1 MTDGPIDERPRIEPE
16 PPHRELERPSIP
28 PRILALVA
36 LAVVLIVIAIG
47 AGFAR
52 ERIARAIGPAP
63 PVSEGQER
71 VQMRQRIEQLES
83 ELELARRQ
91 SGTRPEPVVV
101 PTEDGETVVVDPLQ
115 LEDRIAALEASQ
127 ARMSRAAA
135 AAVAAASLAD
145 AAEGSEPFAG
155 ELASLERLA
164 PTSRGIRALR
174 DLAELGAPTRAALVG
189 EFPAAAARAAR
200 AAEGE
205 DADGGFFDALG
216 RAFRSVFSLRRI
228 GDLEGDSADA
238 ILARAE
244 RQVREG
250 DIEGALSQL
259 QSLPEPAR
267 EAMAEWTARAERRVE
282 IERRINALRAQALG
296 DLSGATLAE
305 TGAPL

>member
-83 ELELARRQ
+83 ELDLARRQ
-91 SGTRPEPVVV
+91 AGARPEPVVV
-101 PTEDGETVVVDPLQ
+101 PTEDGEAVVVDPLQ
-115 LEDRIAALEASQ
+115 LEDRMAALEASQ

-155 ELASLERLA
+155 EDGVGAVTLQIADA
-164 PTSRGIRALR
+164 AQ
-174 DLAELGAPTRAALVG
+174 AEDR
-189 EFPAAAARAAR
+189 
-200 AAEGE
+200 AEGPAQGVE
-205 DADGGFFDALG
+205 EAAVSVLALG
-216 RAFRSVFSLRRI
+216 RA
-228 GDLEGDSADA
+228 G
-238 ILARAE
+238 RAGRGGGE
-244 RQVREG
+244 LPHQG
-250 DIEGALSQL
+250 GAGRGAQFGKVP
-259 QSLPEPAR
+259 QGA
-267 EAMAEWTARAERRVE
+267 
-282 IERRINALRAQALG
+282 NAA
-296 DLSGATLAE
+296 
-305 TGAPL
+305 

>member
-1 MTDGPIDERPRIEPE
+1 MTENPADDRPRIEPE

-36 LAVVLIVIAIG
+36 LGVVLIVIAVG
-47 AGFAR
+47 FGFAR
-52 ERIARAIGPAP
+52 ERIARMIGPAP

-91 SGTRPEPVVV
+91 AATRPEPVVV

-115 LEDRIAALEASQ
+115 LEDRIAALEQSQ

-135 AAVAAASLAD
+135 AAVAAAALAD

-174 DLAELGAPTRAALVG
+174 DLAEEGAPTRAALVG
-189 EFPAAAARAAR
+189 EFAVAAARAAR
-200 AAEGE
+200 AADGE
-205 DADGGFFDALG
+205 SADGGFFDTLG

-228 GDLEGDSADA
+228 GELEGDSADA

-244 RQVREG
+244 RRVREG

-259 QSLPEPAR
+259 QALPEPAR
-267 EAMAEWTARAERRVE
+267 EAMSEWTARAERRVE

-296 DLSGATLAE
+296 DLSGASVVE

>member
-1 MTDGPIDERPRIEPE
+1 
-16 PPHRELERPSIP
+16 
-28 PRILALVA
+28 
-36 LAVVLIVIAIG
+36 
-47 AGFAR
+47 
-52 ERIARAIGPAP
+52 
-63 PVSEGQER
+63 
-71 VQMRQRIEQLES
+71 MRQRIEQLES
-83 ELELARRQ
+83 ELDLARRQ
-91 SGTRPEPVVV
+91 AATRPEPVAL

-135 AAVAAASLAD
+135 AAVAAAALAD
-145 AAEGSEPFAG
+145 AAEGPEPFAG

-174 DLAELGAPTRAALVG
+174 ELAEQGAPTRATLVG
-189 EFPAAAARAAR
+189 EYPAAAARAAR

-205 DADGGFFDALG
+205 TDSDGFFEGLG
-216 RAFRSVFSLRRI
+216 RWFRSIFSLRRI

-244 RQVREG
+244 RRVREG
-250 DIEGALSQL
+250 DLEGALSQL

-267 EAMAEWTARAERRVE
+267 DAMADWTARAERRVE

-296 DLSGATLAE
+296 DLSGATVAE

>member
-1 MTDGPIDERPRIEPE
+1 MTDNSADDRPRIEPE
-16 PPHRELERPSIP
+16 PPHRELERPSIS

-36 LAVVLIVIAIG
+36 LAAILLIIAIG
-47 AGFAR
+47 AGAFR
-52 ERIARAIGPAP
+52 ERLARAIGPAP
-63 PVSEGQER
+63 PVSESQER
-71 VQMRQRIEQLES
+71 VQMRQRIDQLES

-91 SGTRPEPVVV
+91 AATRPEPVAV

-135 AAVAAASLAD
+135 AAVAAAALAD
-145 AAEGSEPFAG
+145 AAEGSDPFVG

-174 DLAELGAPTRAALVG
+174 ELAEQGAPTRSTLAG
-189 EFPAAAARAAR
+189 EFPAAAARAIR

-205 DADGGFFDALG
+205 TPNEGFLEGLG
-216 RAFRSVFSLRRI
+216 RWFGSIFSLRRI

-238 ILARAE
+238 IVARAE
-244 RQVREG
+244 RRVREG
-250 DIEGALSQL
+250 DLEGALSQL
-259 QSLPEPAR
+259 QALPEPAR
-267 EAMAEWTARAERRVE
+267 LAIQDWTARAERRVE
-282 IERRINALRAQALG
+282 IERRVNALRAQALG
-296 DLSGATLAE
+296 DLSGAQTAE